1 MKKEML
7 RKEIEGLNDRYE
19 EIKEEINSEKAQGN
33 LSKLYNLRNEFD
45 TNFDYFFDDK
55 DLRKKYNDWNYEA
68 ESIMFEK
75 SNRDLLE
82 ELDEEDLKSYI
93 EFYNNYISQ
102 LEDKLN
108 ELQEA

>member
-7 RKEIEGLNDRYE
+7 RKEIEGLNERYE
-19 EIKEEINSEKAQGN
+19 ELKEKINSEKAQGN

-45 TNFDYFFDDK
+45 TNFDSFFDNA
-55 DLRKKYNDWNYEA
+55 DLRKKYNDWNYE
-68 ESIMFEK
+68 ENSIIFEK
-75 SNRDLLE
+75 SNTDLLE

-93 EFYNNYISQ
+93 EFYNNHISQ

-108 ELQEA
+108 ELQEV